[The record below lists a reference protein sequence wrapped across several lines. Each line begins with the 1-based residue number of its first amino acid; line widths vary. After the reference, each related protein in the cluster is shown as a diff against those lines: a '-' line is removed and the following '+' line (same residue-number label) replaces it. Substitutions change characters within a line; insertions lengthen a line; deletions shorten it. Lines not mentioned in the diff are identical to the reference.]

1 MVKEESCDENNMV
14 QPIQEIIPEAVLQPL
29 LTDQIV
35 INLPNENTD
44 KFPNLFK
51 MLEEKRQEFCIKAM
65 GISCTT
71 MEEVFLK

>member
-1 MVKEESCDENNMV
+1 MIEA
-14 QPIQEIIPEAVLQPL
+14 IQEIIPEADVQPL
-29 LTDQIV
+29 LADQIV

-44 KFPNLFK
+44 QFPELFQ

-65 GISCTT
+65 GISRTT